1 MKLTPLAI
9 AITAIFINSVNANE
23 VEESGVTTFTTGTP
37 AIAAEVNDNFGALI
51 TAINDNAT
59 RISALENSNRPITSA
74 ADLNGTLYC
83 IHDLVVDV
91 GAADLE
97 HSGDPDYIQGWRSA
111 GVGTTSAGQVL
122 FSSNTQ
128 GTFTITA
135 SDYYEQSHPLSENP
149 GEENGVEIFSFTYS
163 TPLLTLTFT
172 EDGETDSYTG
182 TLSADGNM
190 FFITNSE
197 TDSSHDDTGTFGSG
211 SLTIGVRAESCMP
224 SLP

>member
-1 MKLTPLAI
+1 MKITALAI
-9 AITAIFINSVNANE
+9 AIAAMFANT
-23 VEESGVTTFTTGTP
+23 VGASDVDESGVTTFTTGTP
-37 AIAAEVNDNFGALI
+37 AVAAEVNNNFGALI

-59 RISALENSNRPITSA
+59 RIASLEATNSSVTSA
-74 ADLNGTLYC
+74 ADLNGSLYC

-91 GAADLE
+91 GAADVE
-97 HSGDPDYIQGWRSA
+97 NSGDPEYIQGWRSA

-122 FSSNTQ
+122 FSSDTQ

-149 GEENGVEIFSFTYS
+149 GEENGVEVFSFTYS

-182 TLSADGNM
+182 TISADGNM

-197 TDSSHDDTGTFGSG
+197 TDRSNDDTGTFGSG
-211 SLTIGVRAESCMP
+211 ALTIGVRAQTCATAP
-224 SLP
+224 K